1 MSSTYLND
9 NLVFVLT
16 YKTINVIIKTY
27 LSRNKTYMATV
38 KLDNI
43 TKRFGALTAL
53 DSITLDVKD
62 EEFFVLLG
70 QTGAGKTTT
79 LRCIAGLD
87 KPEEG
92 NIYLD
97 GICVNDKT
105 PAERD
110 VAFVFQSHILYPHLT
125 VYENMAFPLHPR
137 KLSAEEIDNRVK
149 DIAQMLHIEHLLMRT
164 PNQLSGGETQRVG
177 LGRAMVRRPQ
187 VFLMDEPISNLDAK
201 LRAEMRVEIRWR
213 QRQLGTTT
221 FYVTHDQVEAM
232 SMADR
237 IAILDSGR
245 IQQLGTPSE
254 IYDHPTNLFVAGFIG
269 SPSMNCIP
277 CSIFHNDGTYQVVLS
292 NNGNEGH
299 TFAIHNDLAAK
310 SINEID
316 PNKELVIGAHPE
328 DVLVSHEFAANTFD
342 TDVNSFK
349 AEVYS
354 IEPLGAETIVEIT
367 LGKDAD
373 GSHNIIKSRTS
384 PNFEAKIGE
393 HIYVSFVPERL
404 HLFDKVTGNTL
415 LTKSD
420 ISSKQL

>member
-1 MSSTYLND
+1 
-9 NLVFVLT
+9 
-16 YKTINVIIKTY
+16 
-27 LSRNKTYMATV
+27 MATV
-38 KLDNI
+38 RLENI
-43 TKRFGALTAL
+43 TKRFGDLTAL
-53 DSITLDVKD
+53 DNISLDVKD

-97 GICVNDKT
+97 DVSVNDKT

-137 KLSAEEIDNRVK
+137 KLSTDEIDRRVK
-149 DIAQMLHIEHLLMRT
+149 DIAQMLHIEHLLMRK

-201 LRAEMRVEIRWR
+201 LRTEMRAEIRWR
-213 QRQLGTTT
+213 QRELGTTT

-237 IAILDSGR
+237 IAVLDEGKV
-245 IQQLGTPSE
+245 QQLGTPFE
-254 IYDHPTNLFVAGFIG
+254 IYNHPENLFVAGFIG
-269 SPSMNCIP
+269 NPSMNCTP
-277 CSIFHNDGTYQVVLS
+277 CHIIKNNGVLQLNLS
-292 NNGNEGH
+292 NGDTQDNSFTIQDEN
-299 TFAIHNDLAAK
+299 LATIIGELK
-310 SINEID
+310 SDTHLIFG
-316 PNKELVIGAHPE
+316 VHPE
-328 DVLVSHEFAANTFD
+328 DVVVNHQS
-342 TDVNSFK
+342 VPNSFK

-354 IEPLGAETIVEIT
+354 VEPLGADTIVEIT
-367 LGKDAD
+367 LGTDET
-373 GSHNIIKSRTS
+373 GTHTILKSVTA
-384 PNFEAKIGE
+384 PDFEADIGDFL
-393 HIYVSFVPERL
+393 YVSFVSERI
-404 HLFDKVTGNTL
+404 HLFDKTTEKTL
-415 LTKSD
+415 MR
-420 ISSKQL
+420 

>member
-1 MSSTYLND
+1 
-9 NLVFVLT
+9 
-16 YKTINVIIKTY
+16 
-27 LSRNKTYMATV
+27 MATV

-43 TKRFGALTAL
+43 TKRFGELTAL
-53 DSITLDVKD
+53 DKITLDVKD

-97 GICVNDKT
+97 DVCVNDKT

-125 VYENMAFPLHPR
+125 VCENMAFPLHPR
-137 KLSAEEIDNRVK
+137 KLSAAEIDSRVK

-237 IAILDSGR
+237 IAVLNSGR
-245 IQQLGTPSE
+245 IQQLGTPAE
-254 IYDHPTNLFVAGFIG
+254 IYNHPANLFVAEFIG
-269 SPSMNCIP
+269 SPSMNCMP
-277 CSIFHNDGTYQVVLS
+277 CNIYNNNGTFQVKLAS
-292 NNGNEGH
+292 NGNEDY
-299 TFAIHNDLAAK
+299 TFAIHDELVAK
-310 SINEID
+310 SISEID
-316 PNKELVIGAHPE
+316 TNRELVIGAHPE
-328 DVLVSHEFAANTFD
+328 DVLVSNEFDDNTPDSD
-342 TDVNSFK
+342 TNTFK

-354 IEPLGAETIVEIT
+354 VEPLGAETIVEIT
-367 LGKDAD
+367 LGKDAN
-373 GSHNIIKSRTS
+373 GSHTIIKSRTS

-393 HIYVSFVPERL
+393 HIYVSFVPDRI
-404 HLFDKVTGNTL
+404 HLFDNVTGDAL
-415 LTKSD
+415 LT
-420 ISSKQL
+420 

>member
-1 MSSTYLND
+1 
-9 NLVFVLT
+9 
-16 YKTINVIIKTY
+16 
-27 LSRNKTYMATV
+27 MATV
-38 KLDNI
+38 KLENV
-43 TKRFGALTAL
+43 TKRFGELTAL
-53 DSITLDVKD
+53 DDITLDVKD

-79 LRCIAGLD
+79 LRCVAGLD

-92 NIYLD
+92 SIYLD
-97 GICVNDKT
+97 DARVNDKT

-137 KLSAEEIDNRVK
+137 KLSAEEIDRRVK

-213 QRQLGTTT
+213 QRDLGTTT

-237 IAILDSGR
+237 IAVLDSGK
-245 IQQLGTPSE
+245 IQQLGTPSD
-254 IYDHPTNLFVAGFIG
+254 IYNHPANLFVAGFIG

-277 CSIFHNDGTYQVVLS
+277 CEISS
-292 NNGNEGH
+292 NNGNLQLTLSGGENDVN
-299 TFAIHNDLAAK
+299 TFAIEDERIAKAVSEANADRDL
-310 SINEID
+310 
-316 PNKELVIGAHPE
+316 VFGAHPE
-328 DVLVSHEFAANTFD
+328 DVLVNHKPVPNAFP
-342 TDVNSFK
+342 

-354 IEPLGAETIVEIT
+354 VEPLGAETIVELT
-367 LGKDAD
+367 LGTDAS
-373 GSHNIIKSRTS
+373 GTHTILKSRTT
-384 PNFEAKIGE
+384 PNFEAEIGQ
-393 HIYVSFVPERL
+393 HLYVSFVPERI
-404 HLFDKVTGNTL
+404 HLFDKVAGEAL
-415 LTKSD
+415 LT
-420 ISSKQL
+420 

>member
-1 MSSTYLND
+1 
-9 NLVFVLT
+9 
-16 YKTINVIIKTY
+16 
-27 LSRNKTYMATV
+27 MATV
-38 KLDNI
+38 KLENV
-43 TKRFGALTAL
+43 TKRFGELTAL
-53 DSITLDVKD
+53 DDITIDVKD
-62 EEFFVLLG
+62 KEFFVLLG

-79 LRCIAGLD
+79 LRCVAGLD

-92 NIYLD
+92 SIYLD
-97 GICVNDKT
+97 DVRVNDKT

-137 KLSAEEIDNRVK
+137 KLSAEEIDRRVK

-213 QRQLGTTT
+213 QRELGTTT

-237 IAILDSGR
+237 IAVLDSGK
-245 IQQLGTPSE
+245 IQQLGTPSD
-254 IYDHPTNLFVAGFIG
+254 IYNHPANLFVAGFIG

-277 CSIFHNDGTYQVVLS
+277 CEISS
-292 NNGNEGH
+292 NNGNLQLTLSGGENDVN
-299 TFAIHNDLAAK
+299 TFAIEDERIAK
-310 SINEID
+310 VVSEIRTD
-316 PNKELVIGAHPE
+316 RGLVFGAHPE
-328 DVLVSHEFAANTFD
+328 DILVNHKPVPNAFP
-342 TDVNSFK
+342 

-354 IEPLGAETIVEIT
+354 VEPLGAETIVELT
-367 LGKDAD
+367 LGTDAS
-373 GSHNIIKSRTS
+373 GTRTILKSRTT
-384 PNFEAKIGE
+384 PNFEAEIGQ
-393 HIYVSFVPERL
+393 HLYVSFVPERI
-404 HLFDKVTGNTL
+404 HLFAKDTSETL
-415 LTKSD
+415 LT
-420 ISSKQL
+420 

>member
-1 MSSTYLND
+1 
-9 NLVFVLT
+9 
-16 YKTINVIIKTY
+16 
-27 LSRNKTYMATV
+27 MATV
-38 KLDNI
+38 KLENV
-43 TKRFGALTAL
+43 TKRFGELTAL
-53 DSITLDVKD
+53 DDITLDVKD
-62 EEFFVLLG
+62 KEFFVLLG

-79 LRCIAGLD
+79 LRCVAGLD

-92 NIYLD
+92 SIYLD
-97 GICVNDKT
+97 DVRVNDKT

-137 KLSAEEIDNRVK
+137 KLSAEEIDRRVK

-213 QRQLGTTT
+213 QRELGTTT

-237 IAILDSGR
+237 IAVLDSGK
-245 IQQLGTPSE
+245 IQQLGTPSD
-254 IYDHPTNLFVAGFIG
+254 IYNHPANLFVAGFIG

-277 CSIFHNDGTYQVVLS
+277 CEISS
-292 NNGNEGH
+292 NNGNLQLTLSGGENDVN
-299 TFAIHNDLAAK
+299 TFAIEDERIAK
-310 SINEID
+310 VVSEIRTD
-316 PNKELVIGAHPE
+316 RGLVFGAHPE
-328 DVLVSHEFAANTFD
+328 DILINHQSVPNAFP
-342 TDVNSFK
+342 

-354 IEPLGAETIVEIT
+354 IEPLGAETIVELT
-367 LGKDAD
+367 LGTDAS
-373 GSHNIIKSRTS
+373 GTRTILKSRTT
-384 PNFEAKIGE
+384 PNFEAEIGQ
-393 HIYVSFVPERL
+393 HLYVSFVPERI
-404 HLFDKVTGNTL
+404 HLFAKDTSETL
-415 LTKSD
+415 LT
-420 ISSKQL
+420 